1 MTSRFNVGRS
11 LRAAQEIRELPNSV
25 VASEMGVGNQQVSIW
40 RHKADNKFS
49 TVKKLADLFEMS
61 LDEFDRLGR

>member
-25 VASEMGVGNQQVSIW
+25 VASKMGVGNQQVSIW

>member
-11 LRAAQEIRELPNSV
+11 LRAAQEIRDMTNSQ
-25 VASEMGVGNQQVSIW
+25 VASEMSVGNQQISIW

-49 TVKKLADLFEMS
+49 TVKRLADLFEMS

>member
-11 LRAAQEIRELPNSV
+11 LRAAQEMREMSNSQ
-25 VASEMGVGNQQVSIW
+25 VAQEMSVGNQQISIW

-61 LDEFDRLGR
+61 LDEFDSLGR